1 MTLLAIGF
9 DECIDCAV
17 DVSEFEV
24 AAVLKG
30 ENVPGDRQD
39 FTPLFAGLACVRKP
53 TTKTQPVRLD
63 AGAWTPLVD
72 KRARLERRAHALEPG
87 RRRMMQLDSRAR

>member
-1 MTLLAIGF
+1 MTFLVIGF
-9 DECIDCAV
+9 HECIDCAV

-30 ENVPGDRQD
+30 EHVPGDRQD
-39 FTPLFAGLACVRKP
+39 FTLLFAGLARVRKP

-63 AGAWTPLVD
+63 AGAWTPSED
-72 KRARLERRAHALEPG
+72 KHARLERLAHAPEPS
-87 RRRMMQLDSRAR
+87 RRRMMQLDSKAR